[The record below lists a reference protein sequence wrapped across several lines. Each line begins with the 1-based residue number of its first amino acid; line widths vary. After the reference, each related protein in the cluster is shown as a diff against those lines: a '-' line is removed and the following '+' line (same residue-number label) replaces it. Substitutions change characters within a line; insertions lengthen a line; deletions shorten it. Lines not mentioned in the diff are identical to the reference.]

1 MDNLYSENIF
11 YHYRNPKN
19 YGKLNKADL
28 SGEKRNASCGD
39 RIIIQVKLK
48 AEGTEGKIVEEVKFT
63 GEGCV
68 ILIASASM
76 LTERAEGKTISEL
89 NKLKM
94 EDITKMLGIKLSYM
108 RLKCALLPLE
118 ALQNTLAHSTRLKAN
133 PE

>member
-19 YGKLNKADL
+19 YGKLKKADL
-28 SGEKRNASCGD
+28 SCEKRNVSCGD

-48 AEGTEGKIVEEVKFT
+48 AEETEGKIVEEVKFT

-76 LTERAEGKTISEL
+76 LTERAKGKTISDL
-89 NKLKM
+89 STLKT
-94 EDITKMLGIKLSYM
+94 EDITKMLGIPLSYM
-108 RLKCALLPLE
+108 RIKCALLPLE
-118 ALQNTLAHSTRLKAN
+118 ALQNTLTHSTRLN
-133 PE
+133 SSE